1 MRHFYYSVRFLLPA
15 ILLALT
21 WLPSNAQ
28 LVLVREVV
36 ANSGGTGTVGAIS
49 IDYTI
54 GEPIVQT
61 YAAGGIV
68 LTQGFQQPEILP
80 PIAPGSPMALDFM
93 LFPNPAVT
101 TVKVGFNLL
110 TDATV
115 VFMLV
120 NTLGQV
126 IYQDVKVYGP
136 GKIVIPIQVDRLA
149 SGIYTVI
156 FKVQGQVFTEKL
168 IVQ

>member
-1 MRHFYYSVRFLLPA
+1 MKHNSTRHL
-15 ILLALT
+15 LLAIFLAIA
-21 WLPSNAQ
+21 WFPASAQ
-28 LVLVREVV
+28 ITLVREV
-36 ANSGGTGTVGAIS
+36 AASSGGSGTAGAIT

-54 GEPIVQT
+54 GEPVIHT
-61 YAAGGIV
+61 ISAGDIM
-68 LTQGFQQPEILP
+68 LSQGFQQPELLLP
-80 PIAPGSPMALDFM
+80 IQPGGPAALDFM

-126 IYQDVKVYGP
+126 IYQDVKKYGP
-136 GKIVIPIQVDRLA
+136 GKIVIPVQVDRLA
-149 SGIYTVI
+149 SGIYTVV
-156 FKVQGQVFTEKL
+156 FKVQSQVFTEKL